1 MDNGLGFIEAMQPCA
16 ARIDRY
22 PITLYT
28 KTNTIQ
34 VHLEAAVLKQLLVFL
49 FILQGIFGWVRPV
62 LAAPAG
68 VLNAAYRSGQVFLT
82 WPERADLAN
91 EIYRVYRHT
100 APITADNLSQ
110 AQLLAILAEGSS
122 TFYANRRY
130 IPDHGWGYRYLERYV
145 IADDAPMLAAET
157 GLYVH
162 TVTRGGPAYYAVTI
176 VPSGGL
182 EQLDA
187 SMAVGPLD
195 VSPADPLPV
204 HTQLHPV
211 AGAHIYMQYM
221 DAARWNTTFHAPN
234 STNSYYG
241 FSSTNP
247 RFAHTLQY
255 AYEYVVVDPKPENC
269 GGSLPASA
277 PLVMELHGFGFN
289 MYEPYDG
296 YAPSYCAYFI
306 FPYDQSETWWFG
318 FAQGN
323 DYRLHSQPAAGDTIV
338 NYTEQRV
345 LRMVY
350 DLVRDPSS
358 PVAVDANRVYVY
370 GHSMGGSG
378 ALALALRYPDV
389 FAAAY
394 ASQPMTN
401 IGASTYDGGFFT
413 TNAAFKWGAPAL
425 NLPVKLSA
433 PGGWGTALQGSNGT
447 GVWGWQNHQRAVQVR
462 RADAAPFGLAHGK
475 DDTTVDWQTQAVPF
489 YPLLDAA
496 SLPWA
501 GAITENEHHN
511 EKFNLLP
518 PTLSIDAAGVPF
530 AGLQS
535 VLNETMPGFAHS
547 TLNPPFPNGILYRFH
562 TGIRWAASWS
572 AWDESPVD
580 TPLRWEMSFCAV
592 DAAVIGAL
600 CGTGAAQNVDITP
613 RRLQQFAV
621 VGWHTYHWENRRVLD
636 NNLIASGTIN
646 PVQGLLTIP
655 QFAVSA
661 QGNRLIIFPTSEQ
674 PAAVFIPLIMR

>member
-1 MDNGLGFIEAMQPCA
+1 MKHLLIFIF
-16 ARIDRY
+16 
-22 PITLYT
+22 
-28 KTNTIQ
+28 
-34 VHLEAAVLKQLLVFL
+34 V
-49 FILQGIFGWVRPV
+49 LQGVLGWVRP
-62 LAAPAG
+62 LKASPAS
-68 VLNAAYRSGQVFLT
+68 VLNAIYRSGQVFLT
-82 WPERADLAN
+82 WSERTDLAN
-91 EIYRVYRHT
+91 ELYRVYWHT
-100 APITADNLSQ
+100 SPINADTLPQ
-110 AQLLAILAEGSS
+110 AQLLAVLAEGSS

-130 IPDHGWGYRYLERYV
+130 IPDNGWVYRYLERYV
-145 IADDAPMLAAET
+145 IADDAPMLPSDT

-162 TVTRGGPAYYAVTI
+162 TVTRAGLGYYAVTV
-176 VPSGGL
+176 VPFGGA
-182 EQLDA
+182 EQFDA
-187 SMAVGPLD
+187 SMTAGPLEL
-195 VSPADPLPV
+195 SIADPLPV
-204 HTQLHPV
+204 HTQLHPSL
-211 AGAHIYMQYM
+211 GAHLYIQYM
-221 DAARWNTTFHAPN
+221 DGARWNGTFHAPN

-277 PLVMELHGFGFN
+277 PLVMILHGFGFN

-296 YAPSYCAYFI
+296 YAPPYCAYFI
-306 FPYDQSETWWFG
+306 IPYDQSETWWFG

-323 DYRLHSQPAAGDTIV
+323 DYRLRSQPATGDIIV
-338 NYTEQRV
+338 NFTEQRI

-350 DLVRDPSS
+350 DLVRAPSGQ
-358 PVAVDANRVYVY
+358 VAVDANRVYVY

-401 IGASTYDGGFFT
+401 IGASTFDGGFFIN
-413 TNAAFKWGAPAL
+413 NAALKWGAPVL
-425 NLPVKLSA
+425 NLPVNLSA
-433 PGGWGTALQGSNGT
+433 PAGWGDALKWSNGT
-447 GVWGWQNHQRAVQVR
+447 GVWDWQNQQRAVQVR

-501 GAITENEHHN
+501 GAITENEHHD

-530 AGLQS
+530 AGLQA
-535 VLNETMPGFAHS
+535 VLNETIPGFAHS
-547 TLNPPFPNGILYRFH
+547 TVNPPFPNAIIYRFH

-572 AWDESPVD
+572 AWDEPPVD
-580 TPLRWEMSFCAV
+580 TPGRWEMSFCAV
-592 DAAVIGAL
+592 DAIAIGAP

-613 RRLQQFAV
+613 RRLQQFNV
-621 VGWHTYHWENRRVLD
+621 IGWHTYQWENRRVSD
-636 NNLIASGTIN
+636 NNLVASGTIN
-646 PVQGLLTIP
+646 PMQGLLTIP

-661 QGNRLIIFPTSEQ
+661 QGNRLIIFPAPEQ
-674 PAAVFIPLIMR
+674 PAAVFIPLMMR